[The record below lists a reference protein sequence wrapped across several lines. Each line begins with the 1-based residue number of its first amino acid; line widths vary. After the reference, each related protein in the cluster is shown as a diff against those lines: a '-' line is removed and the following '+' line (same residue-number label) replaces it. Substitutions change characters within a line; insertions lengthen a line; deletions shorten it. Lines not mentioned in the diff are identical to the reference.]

1 MPEAPQMESNTDSSI
16 ILVALEDGEY
26 NINGGEWQ
34 DSPVFEGLT
43 PSTSY
48 TFTQR
53 KMETRTH
60 YASSVSPEAV
70 FCTMPYD
77 QLCENHRST
86 FKIYP
91 NPAKGCIII
100 EGTGI
105 MTVTNALGQTIMI
118 KEIKG
123 KDKVELPQGLYFVKI
138 GDETRKIVVE

>member
-1 MPEAPQMESNTDSSI
+1 
-16 ILVALEDGEY
+16 
-26 NINGGEWQ
+26 
-34 DSPVFEGLT
+34 
-43 PSTSY
+43 
-48 TFTQR
+48 
-53 KMETRTH
+53 METRTH
-60 YASSVSPEAV
+60 YASSMSPEAV